1 MILLLKILFFIVL
14 NITPGDMIF
23 KYDTKEKLVVFRLE
37 EPAFNANLAED
48 FIRAIHNLKDLD
60 GRSLVLDMAD
70 VQSIDHPGIEAI
82 LAVYQEIYAKNLS
95 CCLANLNSAL
105 TAQVNDAAGDQFIN
119 IVPTVSE
126 AMDIVMMEEIERELG
141 LDIDEGM

>member
-1 MILLLKILFFIVL
+1 
-14 NITPGDMIF
+14 MIF

-48 FIRAIHNLKDLD
+48 FITAIHNLKDLD

-82 LAVYQEIYAKNLS
+82 LAVYQEIYAKKLIMLPCKS
-95 CCLANLNSAL
+95 
-105 TAQVNDAAGDQFIN
+105 
-119 IVPTVSE
+119 
-126 AMDIVMMEEIERELG
+126 
-141 LDIDEGM
+141 